1 MDQEMALMMIHLA
14 DPGPDQNSILMILI
28 IAKVL
33 HTIQMI
39 QREGLEG
46 EDQMMM
52 TSMIHL
58 ADPDQAQN

>member
-1 MDQEMALMMIHLA
+1 M
-14 DPGPDQNSILMILI
+14 
-28 IAKVL
+28 AKVL